1 MKKELLE
8 LSLAFTDLEK
18 KFKKVKADNNSPTP
32 DDCMDTMWSLFSNIH
47 ARIDR
52 VVGAMYDYQDNHQKG
67 HLPPITGP
75 DKMTKAIKT
84 LGMEGD
90 YSVMKPTIYASKIIA
105 GRLGKTLEV
114 DIQK

>member
-8 LSLAFTDLEK
+8 LSLAFVDLK
-18 KFKKVKADNNSPTP
+18 SKFDKSKADMDDASNNEYLWN
-32 DDCMDTMWSLFSNIH
+32 CMANIH

-90 YSVMKPTIYASKIIA
+90 YSVMKPTIYASKIVA